1 MYGISNC
8 LLNGPFRH
16 VWKFSRF
23 DMGAKRDPNFFQWYL
38 CRFWRYPS
46 GFNINAKYEKG
57 QITWSYLFIFK
68 MYESHR
74 NKALIMSL
82 FFAHFAYSHC
92 QMQSLQQQVSDTP
105 IFTASTYAYYSRC
118 SLQSDMSLKVMN
130 SVVGWRLAARMTVD
144 MQWWNFSVIV
154 ENTRIF
160 SQARQFRMGGKHVC
174 QKLTYFSRFNTIPA
188 SIL

>member
-92 QMQSLQQQVSDTP
+92 QTQSLQQQVSDTP
-105 IFTASTYAYYSRC
+105 IFTASTYAHHSRC
-118 SLQSDMSLKVMN
+118 FLQSD
-130 SVVGWRLAARMTVD
+130 RLATAVACRRRRLR
-144 MQWWNFSVIV
+144 S
-154 ENTRIF
+154 
-160 SQARQFRMGGKHVC
+160 SRQDTCHIINGW
-174 QKLTYFSRFNTIPA
+174 TYEF
-188 SIL
+188 

>member
-1 MYGISNC
+1 
-8 LLNGPFRH
+8 
-16 VWKFSRF
+16 
-23 DMGAKRDPNFFQWYL
+23 MGAKRDPNFFQWYL
-38 CRFWRYPS
+38 RRFWRYPA
-46 GFNINAKYEKG
+46 GFNINAKYDKG
-57 QITWSYLFIFK
+57 QITCSCLFIFK

-130 SVVGWRLAARMTVD
+130 SVVGWRLAKRRITQIVVVEFVVTEFLLTSASRGP
-144 MQWWNFSVIV
+144 SAIV
-154 ENTRIF
+154 EF
-160 SQARQFRMGGKHVC
+160 LVQLLARGRHC
-174 QKLTYFSRFNTIPA
+174 TAKLA
-188 SIL
+188 MQ